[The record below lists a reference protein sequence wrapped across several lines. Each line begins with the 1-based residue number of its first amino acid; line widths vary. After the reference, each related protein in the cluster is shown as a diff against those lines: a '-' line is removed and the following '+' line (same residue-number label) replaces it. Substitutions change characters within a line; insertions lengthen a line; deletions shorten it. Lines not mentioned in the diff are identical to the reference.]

1 MSSVIYFRYD
11 YLMINDDLKED
22 ATNVVPPPPPRDLS
36 TSLRETVSE
45 GSSVMCRS
53 KSPNKHTKLF
63 MEAVTMPDNS
73 SKDIERGEVA
83 PRDDLRSRSCRAS
96 KTNMNLQV
104 GEYQHLSK
112 LIETYQNL
120 SKLGSLDFK
129 LTSSGLSK

>member
-1 MSSVIYFRYD
+1 M
-11 YLMINDDLKED
+11 
-22 ATNVVPPPPPRDLS
+22 VPSLPPQDLS
-36 TSLRETVSE
+36 TSLGETVSG
-45 GSSVMCRS
+45 GSSIMCRA
-53 KSPNKHTKLF
+53 KFPNKHDKMF
-63 MEAVTMPDNS
+63 MEAVTMPDNLF
-73 SKDIERGEVA
+73 KDIERGEVA

-104 GEYQHLSK
+104 GEYHHLSK

>member
-63 MEAVTMPDNS
+63 MEAVTMPDNLS
-73 SKDIERGEVA
+73 EDIEKGEVD
-83 PRDDLRSRSCRAS
+83 PRDDFKSRGCWAG
-96 KTNMNLQV
+96 KTQPESSG
-104 GEYQHLSK
+104 GEYQ
-112 LIETYQNL
+112 NL
-120 SKLGSLDFK
+120 LKTWSH
-129 LTSSGLSK
+129 